1 LRKNY
6 NKIKNLLEDKMSQQ
20 RVNIQFSIDIEELPN
35 EIERLVS
42 KFGDELEETST
53 IYSELS
59 EDVISIAGLDEIS
72 KLRISLARADH
83 ILDDISKI
91 TNGYIQL
98 KTQNNSP
105 TVESEPMNP
114 FTPNSDTLN
123 GLEEKLKAFTNRVV
137 DEQSSE
143 VSNNEQ

>member
-1 LRKNY
+1 
-6 NKIKNLLEDKMSQQ
+6 MSQQ

-91 TNGYIQL
+91 TNDY
-98 KTQNNSP
+98 
-105 TVESEPMNP
+105 
-114 FTPNSDTLN
+114 
-123 GLEEKLKAFTNRVV
+123 
-137 DEQSSE
+137 
-143 VSNNEQ
+143 

>member
-1 LRKNY
+1 
-6 NKIKNLLEDKMSQQ
+6 MSQQ